1 MAAAR
6 TGRPGAGRPGTV
18 PNVLAVAGSDSGAG
32 AGLQADLKTFAA
44 FEVYGCT
51 AVTAVT
57 AQNTV
62 SVRRS
67 VTVPADLVEAQ
78 MEAVLADVRISA
90 VKVGLL
96 PTASV
101 VRAVARAL
109 ARHEPPNVVYDPVMA
124 ASTGRPLQAA
134 SALDAVRGELLPR
147 VTVATPNL
155 AELARLTGSPPP
167 GADPDPD
174 SGAPTD
180 AELARAARRLL
191 DAGPGWVLVTGGHLP
206 GPFSHDR
213 LHGPRGSGR
222 ARWYRAPR
230 LDTRHGHGTG
240 CTLSSAI
247 AARLALGDDVPEA
260 VEAAKAYLG
269 AALAAARDLDV
280 GAGPGPLNHF
290 FATWSRT

>member
-1 MAAAR
+1 MRAAGNGSMAAAR
-6 TGRPGAGRPGTV
+6 TGRARTA

-44 FEVYGCT
+44 FEVYGCS

-67 VTVPADLVEAQ
+67 VALSADMVEAQ
-78 MEAVLADVRISA
+78 MEAVFADIRISA
-90 VKVGLL
+90 VKIGLL

-101 VRAVARAL
+101 VRAVARVL
-109 ARHEPPNVVYDPVMA
+109 ARHEPPDVVYDPVMA
-124 ASTGRPLQAA
+124 ASTGRSLQAV

-147 VTVATPNL
+147 VTVVTPNV

-167 GADPDPD
+167 GADLEVD
-174 SGAPTD
+174 
-180 AELARAARRLL
+180 RAARRLL
-191 DAGPGWVLVTGGHLP
+191 DAGPGWVLVTGGHRP
-206 GPFSHDR
+206 GPFSRDR

-230 LDTRHGHGTG
+230 LETRHGHGTG

-247 AARLALGDDVPEA
+247 TARLALGDGVPEA

-269 AALAAARDLDV
+269 EALAAARELDV

-290 FATWSRT
+290 FAAWSKT

>member
-1 MAAAR
+1 MAMARRGGSGAA
-6 TGRPGAGRPGTV
+6 

-67 VTVPADLVEAQ
+67 AAVPADLVEAQ
-78 MEAVLADVRISA
+78 MEAVLGDVRISA
-90 VKVGLL
+90 VKIGLL

-101 VRAVARAL
+101 VRAVARVL
-109 ARHEPPNVVYDPVMA
+109 TRHEPPNVVYDPVMA
-124 ASTGRPLQAA
+124 ASTGRSLQAA

-147 VTVATPNL
+147 VTVATPNV

-167 GADPDPD
+167 AAHPD
-174 SGAPTD
+174 SEAGAPTD
-180 AELARAARRLL
+180 AELDRAARRLR
-191 DAGPGWVLVTGGHLP
+191 DAGPRWVLTTGGHRP
-206 GPFSHDR
+206 GPFSRDR
-213 LHGPRGSGR
+213 LHGPHGSGP

-247 AARLALGDDVPEA
+247 AARLALGDRVPEA
-260 VEAAKAYLG
+260 VEAAKTYLG
-269 AALAAARDLDV
+269 EALAAARDLDV
-280 GAGPGPLNHF
+280 GAGSGPLNHF

>member
-6 TGRPGAGRPGTV
+6 TGGSRAV

-32 AGLQADLKTFAA
+32 AGIQADLKTFAA
-44 FEVYGCT
+44 FEVYGCS

-67 VTVPADLVEAQ
+67 VAVSADLVEAQ
-78 MEAVLADVRISA
+78 METVLGDIRISA
-90 VKVGLL
+90 IKIGLL

-101 VRAVARAL
+101 VRAVARVL
-109 ARHEPPNVVYDPVMA
+109 ARHETPDVVYDPVMA
-124 ASTGRPLQAA
+124 ASTGRSLQTA
-134 SALDAVRGELLPR
+134 SALDAARGELLPR
-147 VTVATPNL
+147 VTVVTPNL

-167 GADPDPD
+167 GADPEVD
-174 SGAPTD
+174 
-180 AELARAARRLL
+180 RAARQLL
-191 DAGPGWVLVTGGHLP
+191 DTGPGWVLVTGGHRP
-206 GPFSHDR
+206 GRSSRDR
-213 LHGPRGSGR
+213 LHGPRGSGC

-230 LDTRHGHGTG
+230 LETRHGHGTG

-247 AARLALGDDVPEA
+247 AARLALGDGVPEA
-260 VEAAKAYLG
+260 VEAAKTYLG
-269 AALAAARDLDV
+269 GALAAARELEV

-290 FATWSRT
+290 FALWRKT

>member
-1 MAAAR
+1 MAMARRGGSGAA
-6 TGRPGAGRPGTV
+6 

-67 VTVPADLVEAQ
+67 AAVPADLVEAQ
-78 MEAVLADVRISA
+78 MEAVLGDVRISA
-90 VKVGLL
+90 VKIGLL

-101 VRAVARAL
+101 VRAVARVL
-109 ARHEPPNVVYDPVMA
+109 TRHEPPNVVYDPVMA
-124 ASTGRPLQAA
+124 ASTGRSLQAA

-167 GADPDPD
+167 GPDAGTP
-174 SGAPTD
+174 AD
-180 AELARAARRLL
+180 AELDRAARRLL
-191 DAGPGWVLVTGGHLP
+191 DAGPGWVLVTGGHRP
-206 GPFSHDR
+206 GPFSRDR

-230 LDTRHGHGTG
+230 LETRHGHGTG

-247 AARLALGDDVPEA
+247 TARLALGDRVPEA
-260 VEAAKAYLG
+260 VEAAKTYLG
-269 AALAAARDLDV
+269 EALAAARDLDV
-280 GAGPGPLNHF
+280 GAGSGPLNHF